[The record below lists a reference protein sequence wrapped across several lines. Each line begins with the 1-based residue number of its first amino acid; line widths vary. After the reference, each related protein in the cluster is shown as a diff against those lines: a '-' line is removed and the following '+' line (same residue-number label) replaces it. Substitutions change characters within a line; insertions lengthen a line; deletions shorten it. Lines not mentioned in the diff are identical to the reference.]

1 MILILGTNTRET
13 EAGSGRFHCPRCRTQ
28 RAYVQ
33 KRVGL
38 YFTLFFIPLFR
49 VKTLGDVIEC
59 QTCHERYGSDVLDYR
74 PPSEMDRLMATV
86 RADLAAGMPL
96 QMARQK
102 LINAGIHEVVAASA
116 VADAAGAARKT
127 CPQCALDYAGT
138 IDRCTNCG
146 ATLVPST
153 ASPARVGEAG

>member
-59 QTCHERYGSDVLDYR
+59 QTCHERYAPTSSTTAR
-74 PPSEMDRLMATV
+74 PPRWIASWPPSAPTS
-86 RADLAAGMPL
+86 PPTL
-96 QMARQK
+96 Q
-102 LINAGIHEVVAASA
+102 
-116 VADAAGAARKT
+116 
-127 CPQCALDYAGT
+127 
-138 IDRCTNCG
+138 
-146 ATLVPST
+146 
-153 ASPARVGEAG
+153 